1 MPYFNESQLELSII
15 TLLQDQGYD
24 YIKGEDITRNFD
36 EVVLRDDLA
45 KYLRSRYK
53 NDGITD
59 TEVETAIR
67 VIMQNH
73 GGSLYEEN
81 KRAISLLMDGFSLK
95 REDTSKPNLYI
106 YPISFDEAHQK
117 HNIFKIVNQFDII
130 GTEHRIPDAIIF
142 LNGLPVVVFEFKNAL
157 KQNTT
162 VEDAYKQLTIRYRRD
177 IPALFKYTAFIVIS
191 DGVNNK
197 FGTLYTP
204 YEFFYA
210 WRKVNA
216 KDKADN
222 GISSLKTMIAGLF
235 RKDRLIDVIHNFIY
249 FPDTSKD
256 ERKFI
261 CRYPQYFAAR
271 SLYQNILNHSR
282 LNAAGDGKGGTYFG
296 ATGCGKSLTMLFLSR
311 LLMKSKALCSPTIIL
326 ITDRTDLDDQLSR
339 LLLNAKQFVGDSVIE
354 QVESREDLKD
364 KLQGRTSGGV
374 FLTTIQKFSK
384 DINLL
389 SSRAN
394 IICISD
400 EAHRSQNNLSER
412 VQITDRGVVRSYG
425 FAKYLHDSLPNATY
439 VGFTGTPID
448 NTTEVFGDIVDEYSM
463 IEAVEDGITKTIMYE
478 GRASHVFADSNLVRQ
493 IEAYYDK
500 CAEEGSTEY
509 QIEESKKA
517 MTQMSVLLNSPD
529 LIHRLADDFVRHY
542 ERRVEEGSTVKGKAM
557 IVCASREIGYAIYRE
572 IIAMRTEWAKV
583 RVCDDGVELTKE
595 EAEKI
600 KPIEKIKMVFIRA
613 KDDIP
618 ELYNL
623 LGTDED
629 RKKLDL
635 QFKEEKS
642 NFKIAIVV
650 DMWITG
656 FDVPCLDTMY
666 CYKPLQMH
674 TLIQTIS
681 RVNRNYPGKDKGL
694 IVDYLGIKKKF
705 NQAMRRYANG
715 SVNETPVETIDSAVK
730 LCKDELD
737 ILRRMFGG
745 FNYSKFFTG
754 TPLEQLD
761 TLQLA
766 AERIQYTDDTE
777 KRFMKHTGIMKS
789 AYNMCTGDERITNDD
804 VNDVHFFTGVRS
816 VIFKTTKGESPDA
829 TQMNRHVLKLVNEA
843 LVSEEVVAINSMRL
857 DNNVQIDLL
866 ATQYMEKLK
875 RLPYQNTKVKLM
887 EQLLRR
893 VIDSVKRVNKV
904 KAVSFTDRL
913 KEIIERYND
922 RSDDIVLADE
932 IVTEVANQLAEL
944 FEEIKKDNVLP
955 DGIPD
960 IEVKAFYDILKAV
973 AEQYGFLA
981 EYAEEQYIEI
991 AKAVKEKVDD
1001 SAQFIDWDKRAD
1013 IKAQLKVQII
1023 LTLSRYGYPPATRDD
1038 VFKAIFEQAENFK
1051 KNKINP
1057 TDGVPVSHT
1066 PQVPV
1071 IRQLILDTVSDQ
1083 DKYTVYLPL
1092 YSIRAA
1098 CGYFGEGEEVETQG
1112 WISAEGIGRLNEDMF
1127 VVQAAGNSM
1136 EPRIHDGD
1144 YCVFERYKGGSRNGK
1159 IVLAQHR
1166 GYYDDDNAGAF
1177 SIKEYNSTK
1186 SADEYGNWQHESI
1199 CLRPLNPAYNPIVL
1213 TPDDIEDFKI
1223 IGEFVATL

>member
-1 MPYFNESQLELSII
+1 MPYFDESQLEQSII
-15 TLLQDQGYD
+15 SLLQMQGYG
-24 YIKGEDITRNFD
+24 YVKGEDIERNFD
-36 EVVLRDDLA
+36 EVVLRDDLVT
-45 KYLRSRYK
+45 YLRNRYK

-59 TEVETAIR
+59 TEVEAAIR
-67 VIMQNH
+67 VITQTQGGTLYDENH
-73 GGSLYEEN
+73 HTLN
-81 KRAISLLMDGFSLK
+81 LLMDGFSLK
-95 REDTSKPNLYI
+95 REDPAKQNLYI
-106 YPISFDEAHQK
+106 YPIAFDEANQK
-117 HNIFKIVNQFDII
+117 HNIFRVVNQFDIV
-130 GTEHRIPDAIIF
+130 GSEHRIPDAIIF
-142 LNGLPVVVFEFKNAL
+142 LNGLPVVVFEFKSAI

-162 VEDAYKQLTIRYRRD
+162 IEDAYKQLTIRYRRD

-235 RKDRLIDVIHNFIY
+235 RKDRLIDVIHNFVY

-271 SLYQNILNHSR
+271 SLYQNILNHSK
-282 LNAAGDGKGGTYFG
+282 LNAGGDGKGGTYFG

-354 QVESREDLKD
+354 QVESREDLKA

-389 SSRAN
+389 SNRAN

-400 EAHRSQNNLSER
+400 EAHRSQTGIEEK
-412 VQITDRGVVRSYG
+412 VEITDKGVRRSYG
-425 FAKYLHDSLPNATY
+425 FAKYLRDSLPNATY
-439 VGFTGTPID
+439 VEFTGTPID
-448 NTTEVFGDIVDEYSM
+448 PTIEVFGAVVDEYSM

-478 GRASHVFADSNLVRQ
+478 GRASRVFADSELLQQ
-493 IEAYYDK
+493 IESYYDQ

-509 QIEESKKA
+509 QIEESKRA
-517 MTQMSVLLNSPD
+517 MTQMSILLNSPD

-557 IVCASREIGYAIYRE
+557 IVCATREIGFAIYKE
-572 IIAMRTEWAKV
+572 IITMRPEWAEV
-583 RVCDDGVELTKE
+583 RVCGDGEELTRE

-600 KPIEKIKMVFIRA
+600 KPIEKIKLICIRQ
-613 KDDIP
+613 KDDDP

-623 LGTDED
+623 LGNDEE

-635 QFKEEKS
+635 QFKEDKS

-674 TLIQTIS
+674 TLIQTVS

-705 NQAMRRYANG
+705 NQAMKKYANG
-715 SVNETPVETIDSAVK
+715 GQNETPVETIDAAVK
-730 LCKDELD
+730 LFKDEMDL
-737 ILRRMFGG
+737 LRQMFHG
-745 FNYSKFFTG
+745 FDYRKFFTG

-766 AERIQYTDDTE
+766 AERIQSTDEIE
-777 KRFMKHTGIMKS
+777 KRFMKHTILMKS
-789 AYNMCTGDERITNDD
+789 AYNMCNNDERITKSEVD
-804 VNDVHFFTGVRS
+804 DVHFFTGVRS
-816 VIFKTTKGESPDA
+816 IVYKTTTGESPDA
-829 TQMNRHVLKLVNEA
+829 TQMNKHVLKLVNEA
-843 LVSEEVVAINSMRL
+843 LISEEVVAINNLRL
-857 DNNVQIDLL
+857 DDNEQIDML

-875 RLPYQNTKVKLM
+875 KLPYKNTKVKLM
-887 EQLLRR
+887 EQLLKR
-893 VIDSVKRVNKV
+893 VIDSVKKVNKV
-904 KAVSFTDRL
+904 KAVSFTERL
-913 KEIIERYND
+913 NVIINQYND

-932 IVTEVANQLAEL
+932 IVTEVAKQLADL
-944 FEEIKKDNVLP
+944 FEEIKKDSVLP
-955 DGIPD
+955 DGIPN
-960 IEVKAFYDILKAV
+960 IEVKAFYDILKSV
-973 AEQYGFLA
+973 AERYGFLN
-981 EYAEEQYIEI
+981 EYTEEQYIEI
-991 AKAVKEKVDD
+991 AQAVKEKVDD
-1001 SAQFIDWDKRAD
+1001 SSRFIDWDKRAD

-1023 LTLSRYGYPPATRDD
+1023 LTLAAHGYPPATRDE

-1051 KNKINP
+1051 KN
-1057 TDGVPVSHT
+1057 
-1066 PQVPV
+1066 Q
-1071 IRQLILDTVSDQ
+1071 
-1083 DKYTVYLPL
+1083 
-1092 YSIRAA
+1092 
-1098 CGYFGEGEEVETQG
+1098 
-1112 WISAEGIGRLNEDMF
+1112 
-1127 VVQAAGNSM
+1127 
-1136 EPRIHDGD
+1136 
-1144 YCVFERYKGGSRNGK
+1144 
-1159 IVLAQHR
+1159 
-1166 GYYDDDNAGAF
+1166 
-1177 SIKEYNSTK
+1177 
-1186 SADEYGNWQHESI
+1186 
-1199 CLRPLNPAYNPIVL
+1199 
-1213 TPDDIEDFKI
+1213 
-1223 IGEFVATL
+1223 

>member
-1 MPYFNESQLELSII
+1 MSYFNENQLEQSII
-15 TLLQDQGYD
+15 ALLQEQGYD
-24 YIKGEDITRNFD
+24 YVKGENIERDLD

-45 KYLRSRYK
+45 QYLRNRYR

-67 VIMQNH
+67 VIMQQQ
-73 GGSLYEEN
+73 GGTLYDEN
-81 KRAISLLMDGFSLK
+81 KQTLSMLMDGFSLK
-95 REDTSKPNLYI
+95 REDPSKPNLYI
-106 YPISFDEAHQK
+106 CPIAFDEAHQK
-117 HNIFKIVNQFDII
+117 HNIFKVVNQFDIV
-130 GTEHRIPDAIIF
+130 GLQHRIPDAIIF

-162 VEDAYKQLTIRYRRD
+162 IEDAYKQLTIRYRRD

-216 KDKADN
+216 KDKGCD
-222 GISSLKTMIAGLF
+222 GINSLKTMIAGLF
-235 RKDRLIDVIHNFIY
+235 RKDRLIDVIHNFVY

-256 ERKFI
+256 EKKFI

-282 LNAAGDGKGGTYFG
+282 LNMGGDGKGGTYFG

-389 SSRAN
+389 SNRAN

-400 EAHRSQNNLSER
+400 EAHRSQTSLEEK
-412 VQITDRGVVRSYG
+412 VEITDKGVKRSYG
-425 FAKYLHDSLPNATY
+425 FAKYLRDSLPNATY

-448 NTTEVFGDIVDEYSM
+448 ATLDVFGGVVDEYSM
-463 IEAVEDGITKTIMYE
+463 IEAVEDGITKTIIYE
-478 GRASHVFADSNLVRQ
+478 GRASHVFADSELIKQ
-493 IEAYYDK
+493 IEAYYDQ
-500 CAEEGSTEY
+500 CAEEGSSEY

-517 MTQMSVLLNSPD
+517 MTQMSILLNSPD
-529 LIHRLADDFVRHY
+529 LIHRLAVDFLQHY

-557 IVCASREIGYAIYRE
+557 IVCATREIGFAIYKE
-572 IIAMRTEWAKV
+572 IVAMRPEWAEVKI
-583 RVCDDGVELTKE
+583 CGDGEGLTKE

-600 KPIEKIKMVFIRA
+600 KPIEKIKLVCIRQ
-613 KDDIP
+613 KDDDP
-618 ELYNL
+618 ELYNML
-623 LGTDED
+623 ED
-629 RKKLDL
+629 DVKTHGRASLDL

-674 TLIQTIS
+674 TLIQTVS

-705 NQAMRRYANG
+705 NQAMKKYANG
-715 SVNETPVETIDSAVK
+715 GQNETPVETIDAAVK
-730 LCKDELD
+730 LFKDELD
-737 ILRRMFGG
+737 LLQQMFHG
-745 FNYSKFFTG
+745 FDYSKFFAG

-761 TLQLA
+761 ALQMA
-766 AERIQYTDDTE
+766 AERIQQTDELE
-777 KRFMKHTGIMKS
+777 KRFMKHTSLMKS
-789 AYNMCTGDERITNDD
+789 AYNMCNNDERITKDE

-816 VIFKTTKGESPDA
+816 VIYKTTTGESPDA
-829 TQMNRHVLKLVNEA
+829 SQMNRHVLQLVNEA
-843 LVSEEVVAINSMRL
+843 LISEEVVAINTMRL
-857 DNNVQIDLL
+857 DNSEQIDLL

-875 RLPYQNTKVKLM
+875 RLPYKNTKVKLM
-887 EQLLRR
+887 EQLLKR
-893 VIDSVKRVNKV
+893 VIDSVKKVNKV
-904 KAVSFTDRL
+904 KAVSFTERL
-913 KEIIERYND
+913 NTIIDQYND

-932 IVTEVANQLAEL
+932 IVTEVAKQLADL

-955 DGIPD
+955 DGIPN
-960 IEVKAFYDILKAV
+960 IEVKAFYDILKSV
-973 AEQYGFLA
+973 AERYGFLD
-981 EYAEEQYIEI
+981 EYTEEQYIDL
-991 AKAVKEKVDD
+991 AKDVKEVVDD
-1001 SAQFIDWDKRAD
+1001 KTQYIDWDKKAD

-1023 LTLSRYGYPPATRDD
+1023 LTLAKHKYPPATRDD

-1051 KNKINP
+1051 KNRVEEDDEN
-1057 TDGVPVSHT
+1057 TRVRMYQQNEEWTELMAAEST
-1066 PQVPV
+1066 P
-1071 IRQLILDTVSDQ
+1071 
-1083 DKYTVYLPL
+1083 
-1092 YSIRAA
+1092 
-1098 CGYFGEGEEVETQG
+1098 
-1112 WISAEGIGRLNEDMF
+1112 
-1127 VVQAAGNSM
+1127 
-1136 EPRIHDGD
+1136 
-1144 YCVFERYKGGSRNGK
+1144 
-1159 IVLAQHR
+1159 
-1166 GYYDDDNAGAF
+1166 
-1177 SIKEYNSTK
+1177 
-1186 SADEYGNWQHESI
+1186 EYGTGI
-1199 CLRPLNPAYNPIVL
+1199 
-1213 TPDDIEDFKI
+1213 
-1223 IGEFVATL
+1223 

>member
-1 MPYFNESQLELSII
+1 MPYFNESQLEQSII
-15 TLLQDQGYD
+15 ALLQEQGYEHV
-24 YIKGEDITRNFD
+24 KGEDIARNLD

-45 KYLRSRYK
+45 EYLHNRYK

-59 TEVETAIR
+59 QEVETAIR
-67 VIMQNH
+67 VIMQQT

-81 KRAISLLMDGFSLK
+81 KHTIHLLMDGFSLK
-95 REDTSKPNLYI
+95 REDPSKQNLYI
-106 YPISFDEAHQK
+106 YPIAFDEPNQK
-117 HNIFKIVNQFDII
+117 QNLFKVVNQFDIV
-130 GTEHRIPDAIIF
+130 GNQHRIPDAIVF
-142 LNGLPVVVFEFKNAL
+142 VNGLPVVVFEFKNAL

-216 KDKADN
+216 KDKADS

-235 RKDRLIDVIHNFIY
+235 RKDRLIDVIHNFVY

-271 SLYQNILNHSR
+271 SLYQNILNHSK
-282 LNAAGDGKGGTYFG
+282 LNASGDGKGGTYFG

-339 LLLNAKQFVGDSVIE
+339 LLLNTKQFVGDSVIE

-389 SSRAN
+389 SNRAN

-400 EAHRSQNNLSER
+400 EAHRSQTGIEEK
-412 VQITDRGVVRSYG
+412 VEITDRGVRRSYG
-425 FAKYLHDSLPNATY
+425 FAKYLRDSLPNATY

-448 NTTEVFGDIVDEYSM
+448 PTLEVFGGIVDEYSM
-463 IEAVEDGITKTIMYE
+463 IEAVNDGITKTIMYE
-478 GRASHVFADSNLVRQ
+478 GRASHVFADSELIKQ
-493 IEAYYDK
+493 IEAYYDQ
-500 CAEEGSTEY
+500 CAEEGATEY
-509 QIEESKKA
+509 QIEESKRA
-517 MTQMSVLLNSPD
+517 MTQMSILLSSPD
-529 LIHRLADDFVRHY
+529 LIHRLADDFIHHY

-557 IVCASREIGYAIYRE
+557 IVCATREIGCAIYKE
-572 IIAMRTEWAKV
+572 IIAMRPEWAEV
-583 RVCDDGVELTKE
+583 RVCGDGEELTRE
-595 EAEKI
+595 EVEKI
-600 KPIEKIKMVFIRA
+600 KPMEKIKMVFIRQ
-613 KDDIP
+613 KDDDP

-674 TLIQTIS
+674 TLIQTVS

-705 NQAMRRYANG
+705 NQAMKKYANG
-715 SVNETPVETIDSAVK
+715 GQNETPVETIDNAVK
-730 LCKDELD
+730 LFKDELD
-737 ILRRMFGG
+737 LLRRMFHG
-745 FNYSKFFTG
+745 FDYSKFFTG

-761 TLQLA
+761 ALQMS
-766 AERIQYTDDTE
+766 AERIQQTEELE
-777 KRFMKHTGIMKS
+777 KRFMKHTNIMKS
-789 AYNMCTGDERITNDD
+789 AYNMCNNDERITKYEI
-804 VNDVHFFTGVRS
+804 NDVHFFTGVRS
-816 VIFKTTKGESPDA
+816 VIYKTTTGESPDA

-843 LVSEEVVAINSMRL
+843 LISEEVVAINTMRL
-857 DNNVQIDLL
+857 NDTEQIDLL

-887 EQLLRR
+887 EQLLKR

-913 KEIIERYND
+913 KGIIDKYND

-932 IVTEVANQLAEL
+932 IVTEVAKQLADL
-944 FEEIKKDNVLP
+944 FEEIKKENKLP

-960 IEVKAFYDILKAV
+960 IEVKAFYDILKSV
-973 AEQYGFLA
+973 AEQYGFLD
-981 EYAEEQYIEI
+981 EYTEEQYIAL
-991 AKAVKEKVDD
+991 AKDVKEVVDD
-1001 SAQFIDWDKRAD
+1001 KTQYIDWDKKAD

-1023 LTLSRYGYPPATRDD
+1023 LTLAKHKYPPATRDE
-1038 VFKAIFEQAENFK
+1038 VFRAIFEQAENFK
-1051 KNKINP
+1051 KNKASDFDDE
-1057 TDGVPVSHT
+1057 TLSVPM
-1066 PQVPV
+1066 VP
-1071 IRQLILDTVSDQ
+1071 
-1083 DKYTVYLPL
+1083 
-1092 YSIRAA
+1092 YSS
-1098 CGYFGEGEEVETQG
+1098 YE
-1112 WISAEGIGRLNEDMF
+1112 EGIGYSM
-1127 VVQAAGNSM
+1127 AAES
-1136 EPRIHDGD
+1136 
-1144 YCVFERYKGGSRNGK
+1144 
-1159 IVLAQHR
+1159 
-1166 GYYDDDNAGAF
+1166 YDDD
-1177 SIKEYNSTK
+1177 K
-1186 SADEYGNWQHESI
+1186 
-1199 CLRPLNPAYNPIVL
+1199 
-1213 TPDDIEDFKI
+1213 
-1223 IGEFVATL
+1223 

>member
-1 MPYFNESQLELSII
+1 MPYFNESQLEQSII
-15 TLLQDQGYD
+15 ALLQEQGYD
-24 YIKGEDITRNFD
+24 YVKGEEIERDLD

-45 KYLRSRYK
+45 QYLHSRYK

-59 TEVETAIR
+59 TEVEAAIR
-67 VIMQNH
+67 VIMQKQ
-73 GGSLYEEN
+73 GGTLYDEN
-81 KRAISLLMDGFSLK
+81 KQTLNLLMDGFSLK
-95 REDTSKPNLYI
+95 REDPAKPNLYI
-106 YPISFDEAHQK
+106 CPIAFDETNQK
-117 HNIFKIVNQFDII
+117 HNIFKVVNQFDIV
-130 GTEHRIPDAIIF
+130 GQQHRIPDAIIF

-162 VEDAYKQLTIRYRRD
+162 IEDAYKQLTIRYRRD

-216 KDKADN
+216 KDKGCD
-222 GISSLKTMIAGLF
+222 GINSLKTMIAGLF

-256 ERKFI
+256 EKKFI

-282 LNAAGDGKGGTYFG
+282 LKADGDGKGGTYFG

-354 QVESREDLKD
+354 QVESREDMKD

-389 SSRAN
+389 SNRAN

-400 EAHRSQNNLSER
+400 EAHRSQTSLEEKLE
-412 VQITDRGVVRSYG
+412 ITDKGVKRSYG
-425 FAKYLHDSLPNATY
+425 FAKYLRDSLPNATY

-448 NTTEVFGDIVDEYSM
+448 ATLDVFGGVVDEYSM

-478 GRASHVFADSNLVRQ
+478 GRASHVFADSELIKQ
-493 IEAYYDK
+493 IEAYYDQ
-500 CAEEGSTEY
+500 CAEEGSSEY

-517 MTQMSVLLNSPD
+517 MTQMSILLNSPD
-529 LIHRLADDFVRHY
+529 LIHRLAVDFLQHY

-557 IVCASREIGYAIYRE
+557 IVCATREIGFAIYKE
-572 IIAMRTEWAKV
+572 IVAMRPEWAEVKI
-583 RVCDDGVELTKE
+583 CGDGEELTKE

-600 KPIEKIKMVFIRA
+600 KPIEKIKLVCIRQ
-613 KDDIP
+613 KDDAP
-618 ELYNL
+618 ELYNML
-623 LGTDED
+623 ED
-629 RKKLDL
+629 DVKTHDRASLDL

-674 TLIQTIS
+674 TLIQTVS

-705 NQAMRRYANG
+705 NQAMKKYANG
-715 SVNETPVETIDSAVK
+715 GQNETPVETIDSAVK
-730 LCKDELD
+730 LFKDELD
-737 ILRRMFGG
+737 LLRRMFNG
-745 FNYSKFFTG
+745 FDYSKFFTG
-754 TPLEQLD
+754 TPLKQLD
-761 TLQLA
+761 ILQVS
-766 AERIQYTDDTE
+766 AERIQQTDELE
-777 KRFMKHTGIMKS
+777 KRFMKHTLIMKS
-789 AYNMCTGDERITNDD
+789 AYNMCNNDERITKEE
-804 VNDVHFFTGVRS
+804 VNDVHFFSGVRS
-816 VIFKTTKGESPDA
+816 IIYKTTTDESPDA

-843 LVSEEVVAINSMRL
+843 LISEEVVAINTMRL
-857 DNNVQIDLL
+857 DNSEQIDLL

-875 RLPYQNTKVKLM
+875 RLPYKNTKVKLM
-887 EQLLRR
+887 EQLLKR

-904 KAVSFTDRL
+904 KAVSFTERL
-913 KEIIERYND
+913 NTIIDQYND

-932 IVTEVANQLAEL
+932 IVTEVAKQLADL

-955 DGIPD
+955 NGIPN
-960 IEVKAFYDILKAV
+960 IEVKAFYDILKSV
-973 AEQYGFLA
+973 AERYGFLD
-981 EYAEEQYIEI
+981 EYTEEQYIDL
-991 AKAVKEKVDD
+991 AKDVKEVVDD
-1001 SAQFIDWDKRAD
+1001 KTQYIDWDKKAD

-1023 LTLSRYGYPPATRDD
+1023 LTLAKHKYPPATRDD

-1051 KNKINP
+1051 KNR
-1057 TDGVPVSHT
+1057 DGN
-1066 PQVPV
+1066 
-1071 IRQLILDTVSDQ
+1071 
-1083 DKYTVYLPL
+1083 
-1092 YSIRAA
+1092 
-1098 CGYFGEGEEVETQG
+1098 EEVSQPIPHRFLYPEYEEGT
-1112 WISAEGIGRLNEDMF
+1112 INMAAEDTIE
-1127 VVQAAGNSM
+1127 
-1136 EPRIHDGD
+1136 
-1144 YCVFERYKGGSRNGK
+1144 YK
-1159 IVLAQHR
+1159 
-1166 GYYDDDNAGAF
+1166 
-1177 SIKEYNSTK
+1177 
-1186 SADEYGNWQHESI
+1186 
-1199 CLRPLNPAYNPIVL
+1199 
-1213 TPDDIEDFKI
+1213 
-1223 IGEFVATL
+1223 

>member
-1 MPYFNESQLELSII
+1 MPYFNESQLEQSII
-15 TLLQDQGYD
+15 ALLQEQGYE
-24 YIKGEDITRNFD
+24 YAKGEDIERDLD
-36 EVVLRDDLA
+36 EVVLKEDLRT
-45 KYLRSRYK
+45 YLRSRYR

-59 TEVETAIR
+59 TEVEAAIR
-67 VIMQNH
+67 VITQKQ
-73 GGSLYEEN
+73 GGTLYAEN
-81 KRAISLLMDGFSLK
+81 RHTINLLMDGFSLK
-95 REDTSKPNLYI
+95 REDPAQPNLYI
-106 YPISFDEAHQK
+106 YPIAFNEANQK
-117 HNIFKIVNQFDII
+117 HNIFRVVNQFDIV
-130 GTEHRIPDAIIF
+130 GLQHRIPDAIIF

-162 VEDAYKQLTIRYRRD
+162 IEDAYKQLTIRYRRD

-216 KDKADN
+216 KDKGCD
-222 GISSLKTMIAGLF
+222 GIHSLKTMMAGLF
-235 RKDRLIDVIHNFIY
+235 RKDRLMDVIHNFIY

-256 ERKFI
+256 ERKVI

-271 SLYQNILNHSR
+271 SLYQNILNHSK
-282 LNAAGDGKGGTYFG
+282 LNAGGDGKGGTYFG

-354 QVESREDLKD
+354 QVESRDDLKK

-389 SSRAN
+389 SKRAN

-400 EAHRSQNNLSER
+400 EAHRSQTSLEEK
-412 VQITDRGVVRSYG
+412 VEITDKGVRRSYG

-448 NTTEVFGDIVDEYSM
+448 PTLDVFGGIVDEYSM

-478 GRASHVFADSNLVRQ
+478 GRASHVFADSELIQQ

-500 CAEEGSTEY
+500 CAEEGSSEY
-509 QIEESKKA
+509 QIEESKRA

-529 LIHRLADDFVRHY
+529 LIHRLADDFVHHY

-557 IVCASREIGYAIYRE
+557 IVCATREIAFAIYKE
-572 IIAMRTEWAKV
+572 IIAMRPEWAEV
-583 RVCDDGVELTKE
+583 RICDDGVELTKE

-600 KPIEKIKMVFIRA
+600 KPIERVKIVCIRQ
-613 KDDIP
+613 KDDDP

-623 LGTDED
+623 LGTDEE

-674 TLIQTIS
+674 TLIQTVS

-705 NQAMRRYANG
+705 NQAMRKYATG
-715 SVNETPVETIDSAVK
+715 GQNETPVETIDAAVK
-730 LCKDELD
+730 LFKDELD
-737 ILRRMFGG
+737 LLQQMFHG

-761 TLQLA
+761 ALQMA
-766 AERIQYTDDTE
+766 AERIQRTDELE
-777 KRFMKHTGIMKS
+777 KRFMKHTTLMKS
-789 AYNMCTGDERITNDD
+789 AYNMCNNDERITKEE

-816 VIFKTTKGESPDA
+816 VIYKTTTGESPDA
-829 TQMNRHVLKLVNEA
+829 SQMNRHVLQLVNEA
-843 LVSEEVVAINSMRL
+843 LISEEVVAINSMNL
-857 DNNVQIDLL
+857 GNNEQIDLL

-887 EQLLRR
+887 EQLLKR
-893 VIDSVKRVNKV
+893 VIDSVKKVNKV
-904 KAVSFTDRL
+904 KAVSFTERL
-913 KEIIERYND
+913 NGIIDQYND

-932 IVTEVANQLAEL
+932 IVTEVAKQLADL
-944 FEEIKKDNVLP
+944 FEEIKKDSVLP
-955 DGIPD
+955 DGIPN
-960 IEVKAFYDILKAV
+960 IEVKAFYDILKSV
-973 AEQYGFLA
+973 AERYGFLSQ
-981 EYAEEQYIEI
+981 YTEEQYIEM
-991 AKAVKEKVDD
+991 AQAVKEKVDD
-1001 SAQFIDWDKRAD
+1001 SSQFIDWEKRTD
-1013 IKAQLKVQII
+1013 IRAQLKVQII
-1023 LTLSRYGYPPATRDD
+1023 LTLAKFKYPPATRDE
-1038 VFKAIFEQAENFK
+1038 VFKAILEQAENFM
-1051 KNKINP
+1051 KNREANKENSTDVSKRYLYP
-1057 TDGVPVSHT
+1057 TMEEND
-1066 PQVPV
+1066 
-1071 IRQLILDTVSDQ
+1071 
-1083 DKYTVYLPL
+1083 LPM
-1092 YSIRAA
+1092 AA
-1098 CGYFGEGEEVETQG
+1098 APKTEY
-1112 WISAEGIGRLNEDMF
+1112 R
-1127 VVQAAGNSM
+1127 GNSQSD
-1136 EPRIHDGD
+1136 HD
-1144 YCVFERYKGGSRNGK
+1144 K
-1159 IVLAQHR
+1159 
-1166 GYYDDDNAGAF
+1166 
-1177 SIKEYNSTK
+1177 
-1186 SADEYGNWQHESI
+1186 
-1199 CLRPLNPAYNPIVL
+1199 
-1213 TPDDIEDFKI
+1213 
-1223 IGEFVATL
+1223 